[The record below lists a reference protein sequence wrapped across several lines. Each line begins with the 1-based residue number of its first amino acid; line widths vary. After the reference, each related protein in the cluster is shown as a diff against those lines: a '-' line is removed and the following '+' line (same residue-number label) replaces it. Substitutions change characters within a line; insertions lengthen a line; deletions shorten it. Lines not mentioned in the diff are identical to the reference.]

1 MFKYFLVCILWLPIL
16 LIVVFLRAIRLFP
29 LNWSLKISE
38 MAIKDFEYSV
48 KGTKMEKILKDVK
61 NSAIKDYEQNS
72 R

>member
-1 MFKYFLVCILWLPIL
+1 
-16 LIVVFLRAIRLFP
+16 VFLRAIRLFP